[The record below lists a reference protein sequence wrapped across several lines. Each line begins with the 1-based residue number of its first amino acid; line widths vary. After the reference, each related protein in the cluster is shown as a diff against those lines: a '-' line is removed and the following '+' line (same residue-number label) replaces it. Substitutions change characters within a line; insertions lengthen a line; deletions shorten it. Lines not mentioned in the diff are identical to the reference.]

1 MKHQHVHRHHPYPTL
16 LHQRLRSG
24 QSLVE
29 LTLCLMILL
38 TIIFGAIDGL
48 QIIMAHYAVGQA
60 ARAAAHQAAL
70 DGGPS
75 PAVDDVAK
83 LILDTSMSTQAS
95 KATIYTTCDSP
106 CDRFSPVTVE
116 IAYHDQVWA
125 PLWPGGAT
133 FNVRKA
139 ATRTTEKDAGASTA
153 SSSVNGPSTGAPPV
167 YCGIPGGAPCP

>member
-1 MKHQHVHRHHPYPTL
+1 MQHHSLHRQHACRTL
-16 LHQRLRSG
+16 LHQRQRPG

-29 LTLCLMILL
+29 LALCLMILFA
-38 TIIFGAIDGL
+38 IIFGAIDGI

-75 PAVDDVAK
+75 PAVNDVAK
-83 LILDTSMSTQAS
+83 LILNTSMSTDAS
-95 KATIYTTCDSP
+95 KATILTTCATP

-139 ATRTTEKDAGASTA
+139 ATRTTEKDAGPGTA
-153 SSSVNGPSTGAPPV
+153 SSSVNGPSAGAPPV
-167 YCGIPGGAPCP
+167 YCWIPGGAPCP